1 LELVNNQQSVLNNL
15 SRDEVELNKFTNEN
29 KILRE
34 QVETLEKSLE
44 QEKSDRVSALR
55 DKQNNTNK
63 IKLLE
68 TRL

>member
-1 LELVNNQQSVLNNL
+1 MVNNQQSVLNDL

>member
-1 LELVNNQQSVLNNL
+1 MVNNQQSVLNNL

>member
-1 LELVNNQQSVLNNL
+1 MVNNQQSVLNNL

-68 TRL
+68 TIL

>member
-1 LELVNNQQSVLNNL
+1 MVNNQQSVLNDL

-34 QVETLEKSLE
+34 QVETLEKFLE